1 MISAT
6 ADLRVGNL
14 MTLDPITIG
23 SEELALEAE
32 RLIKSYRISGLPVV
46 DNGVVVG
53 VLSQTDLLV
62 ARSSELISGNWPR
75 LRVRHLMTRPA
86 MTVSAT
92 SSVVSAARE
101 MIDRHVHRLVVID
114 DAGAAIGVL
123 TPLDLLRALLDE
135 ADIA

>member
-1 MISAT
+1 MSATT

-23 SEELALEAE
+23 SEESAQEAE
-32 RLIKSYRISGLPVV
+32 RLIKTYRISGLPVV
-46 DNGVVVG
+46 DDGRVVG
-53 VLSQTDLLV
+53 VLSQTDLLT

-75 LRVRHLMTRPA
+75 LRVRHLMSRPA
-86 MTVSAT
+86 MTVDAT
-92 SSVVSAARE
+92 ATVRAAARE
-101 MIDRHVHRLVVID
+101 MIERHVHRLVVID

-135 ADIA
+135 ADVA

>member
-1 MISAT
+1 MITAD

-14 MTLDPITIG
+14 MTLDPITIA
-23 SEELALEAE
+23 SDELAMEAE

-46 DNGVVVG
+46 DEGLVMG
-53 VLSQTDLLV
+53 VLSQTDLLT
-62 ARSSELISGNWPR
+62 ARSSDLISGNWPR
-75 LRVRHLMTRPA
+75 LRVRHLMSRPA

-92 SSVVSAARE
+92 SSVTSAARE
-101 MIDRHVHRLVVID
+101 MIEHHVHRLVVID

>member
-1 MISAT
+1 MITAA

-32 RLIKSYRISGLPVV
+32 RLIKTYRISGLPVV
-46 DNGVVVG
+46 DEGVVVG
-53 VLSQTDLLV
+53 VLSQTDLLT
-62 ARSSELISGNWPR
+62 ARSSDLISGNWPR

-86 MTVSAT
+86 MTVNAT
-92 SSVVSAARE
+92 SSLHAAARE
-101 MIDRHVHRLVVID
+101 MIEHHVHRLVVVD

-123 TPLDLLRALLDE
+123 TPLDLLGALLAE